1 MLHYGLLLL
10 LLLLLV
16 TRWTSSIGAATR
28 TAVALQ
34 GGATPLVNV
43 LSAGR
48 DPMTPITHAARCAP
62 RRGWS

>member
-1 MLHYGLLLL
+1 MLHSGLLL

-16 TRWTSSIGAATR
+16 TFSIGATTR
-28 TAVALQ
+28 TASGRAAGR

-48 DPMTPITHAARCAP
+48 DPMTPITHAARRAP
-62 RRGWS
+62 LRGWS